1 MKMNFTRN
9 WSIIRISCFA
19 ILLAA
24 CGGSLPLNAQK
35 GKNKQKGKEQ
45 TIAVPTESVLVDTKS
60 IQSPNSLQ
68 ALPQNGAV
76 TEEALNQQ
84 LQSKLK
90 FIPYTRTAPVKPNV
104 FGNYP

>member
-1 MKMNFTRN
+1 MNFTRN

-45 TIAVPTESVLVDTKS
+45 TIAVPTESAPTESVLVDTKS
-60 IQSPNSLQ
+60 
-68 ALPQNGAV
+68 
-76 TEEALNQQ
+76 
-84 LQSKLK
+84 
-90 FIPYTRTAPVKPNV
+90 TRRW
-104 FGNYP
+104 